1 MSDLPRSKFSQ
12 EYVYDNEYYGHKTSF
27 SIVKYRTFSET
38 EEAQRHAKRLQ
49 KLKTDK
55 FSGRIKIP
63 YFEFELKE
71 NTLITQSVYI
81 KGRPPVEKEF
91 PHIYEHVLCRS
102 SSWSFLD
109 CNNSNFVVDDLYYK
123 DEISSPIYIVD
134 LDSYKECSIEKRKER
149 WKIR

>member
-1 MSDLPRSKFSQ
+1 MDDIFNAIRLIEKYLPKPTYTIKETNSLTCRDLI
-12 EYVYDNEYYGHKTSF
+12 N
-27 SIVKYRTFSET
+27 
-38 EEAQRHAKRLQ
+38 
-49 KLKTDK
+49 DK
-55 FSGRIKIP
+55 FK
-63 YFEFELKE
+63 LKE